1 MEQKTAL
8 VTGAARGIGLATT
21 KLFLEAGWSV
31 VMVDR
36 DAEVLQSEAAA
47 LDNATAIVCDVSDPQ
62 AVDDMAAEAVAIN
75 GRIDAVV
82 NNAGVADFGPIEE
95 TDFARWRRVMETN
108 LDGVFLV
115 SQALI
120 PALKITKGALLN
132 IASISGLRA
141 STLRVAYGTSK
152 AAVIQLTKQQA
163 AELGEYGIRA
173 NCVCPG
179 PVRTKLAMAVHSQ
192 PPGDRAARTAAADDD
207 IVVLVHAPVLSRVRN
222 ILSVYAKVRR
232 RGVAPQSAFAAR
244 PESSRPER
252 RLHAVAAPA
261 SERGSCPMSRGC
273 RRGSSPARAAGRK
286 ACASRVRARCRPASR
301 SIRETPPTA
310 G

>member
-1 MEQKTAL
+1 MTQKIAL

-21 KLFLEAGWSV
+21 KLFIEEGWQV
-31 VMVDR
+31 AMVDR
-36 DAEVLQSEAAA
+36 DGDELAIAADG
-47 LDNATAIVCDVSDPQ
+47 LDQAKPFVYDVSIPEQ
-62 AVDDMAAEAVAIN
+62 VTEMIAAVKGAF

-115 SQALI
+115 SQAAI
-120 PALKITKGALLN
+120 PSLKETKGALLN

-192 PPGDRAARTAAADDD
+192 EIIDAYHDAIPLNRYG
-207 IVVLVHAPVLSRVRN
+207 
-222 ILSVYAKVRR
+222 
-232 RGVAPQSAFAAR
+232 
-244 PESSRPER
+244 
-252 RLHAVAAPA
+252 
-261 SERGSCPMSRGC
+261 SEREIAEVIVFLCSERASYVTGQVVASDGGFDSTGV
-273 RRGSSPARAAGRK
+273 GLPALR
-286 ACASRVRARCRPASR
+286 
-301 SIRETPPTA
+301 T
-310 G
+310 